1 MKSNGA
7 IQEGA
12 IVSGEIPVTLY
23 TLANGAAAELF
34 EAELQKIVANILDP
48 NTDPDAV
55 REINLRVKIKPDN
68 ERRAGAVSVQVIS
81 KTGPVKGVGTMFWFG
96 RKAGQYIAV
105 ENNPQQGILFDQ
117 NRPVAVDFQTG
128 EVKE

>member
-1 MKSNGA
+1 MKANEV
-7 IQEGA
+7 IPKGA

-34 EAELQKIVANILDP
+34 EAELERIVANIQDP
-48 NTDPDAV
+48 NTEPDAV
-55 REINLRVKIKPDN
+55 REINLRIKIKPDN

-81 KTGPVKGVGTMFWFG
+81 KTGPSKGVGTMFWFG
-96 RKAGQYIAV
+96 KKQGKYIAV
-105 ENNPQQGILFDQ
+105 ENNPQQGVLFDQ
-117 NRPVAVDFQTG
+117 NKPMRVDFQTG